1 MSGYCFVQN
10 GAKKGAFYA
19 MFKFEHLV
27 VHMVT
32 LKNIVIHIFTKINYN
47 KLVSQLTT

>member
-1 MSGYCFVQN
+1 MS
-10 GAKKGAFYA
+10 
-19 MFKFEHLV
+19 KFEHLV

-32 LKNIVIHIFTKINYN
+32 LKCIDIHFFTKINYN